1 MDFPIGFRESD
12 RQRLIRIEALLNSL
26 LSKETQ
32 MATSLDNL
40 TAEVT
45 KLTSVGDGMETL
57 LATLSREISGL
68 KAGDPTQNA
77 AIDALT
83 EKIDAKAS
91 EWSAAVVAN
100 TPAAGPTS
108 VGPGDFIAPRSA
120 RVATS
125 GCTEGRSNG
134 GSG

>member
-1 MDFPIGFRESD
+1 MAHLGSEDFPVGFALSD
-12 RQRLIRIEALLNSL
+12 RQRLRRIEAKLDTL
-26 LSKETQ
+26 LSQETK

-57 LATLSREISGL
+57 LATLSREIAGL

-83 EKIDAKAS
+83 AQIDAKAA

-100 TPAAGPTS
+100 TPAASP
-108 VGPGDFIAPRSA
+108 APA
-120 RVATS
+120 PAPAPAA
-125 GCTEGRSNG
+125 
-134 GSG
+134 GS

>member
-1 MDFPIGFRESD
+1 VDFPIGFRQSD

-57 LATLSREISGL
+57 LATLSTEIAGL
-68 KAGDPTQNA
+68 KAGDPAQNA

-83 EKIDAKAS
+83 AKIDAKAA

-108 VGPGDFIAPRSA
+108 VGPGASTPA
-120 RVATS
+120 
-125 GCTEGRSNG
+125 G
-134 GSG
+134 